1 MPERE
6 SDLLE
11 IIENSLALFL
21 VESGAVVKRQLAGEL
36 SAEFIQNIR
45 DSYGGDRY
53 WLSASQSRRYKSIQ
67 RRFDGS
73 NGAELMREFGI
84 SRATFYRDLS
94 K

>member
-1 MPERE
+1 MAD

-11 IIENSLALFL
+11 TIENSLALFL
-21 VESGAVVKRQLAGEL
+21 VESGAVEKQRQATEL
-36 SAEFIQNIR
+36 SAEFIQGIR

-53 WLSASQSRRYKSIQ
+53 WLAASQSRRYKSIQ
-67 RRFDGS
+67 RRFNGS

-84 SRATFYRDLS
+84 SRATFYRDLH